1 MASARTYINRELSW
15 IRFNGRVLA
24 EAANPDNP
32 PMERVRFLS
41 IVSSNLDEFFMVR
54 VGKLERKVD
63 IGRMEPDPAG
73 LTPKAQLS
81 AIRRA
86 VRKQVAAQY
95 EEYNQRLL
103 PALRQ
108 SGFALLTPAALTRAQ
123 KNWLSQYYD
132 AQIMPV
138 LTPRLISGNQ
148 AFPLLA
154 GRRLYI
160 AVLLQSDKG
169 GPPQLSLVPIPSQL
183 KRVVMLPMGEG
194 TARGILLED
203 VVGMFFGRL
212 FPHMSHLGHTALRL
226 TRNTDFVMDPDSADS
241 LIVEMQK
248 NIKRRSYGKIV
259 RLELPRRCPGSLRN
273 RLMAALEADRSILI
287 TVDGPLDLT
296 FLMKHVA
303 GLPGFDEQR
312 YTPFAPAT
320 DERLA
325 VQESIF
331 RTIRGGDLFFYHP
344 YDSFDPILRFVREAA
359 DDPNVLAIKQTLYRI
374 SSRSP
379 LIPALARAAQKGKQ
393 VTVLI
398 EVRARFD
405 EESNINWCRSLEKAG
420 CHVIYGVPK
429 WKTHSKITLVVRQEA
444 DGLRQ
449 YVHLGTGNYNDSTA
463 KMYTD
468 MGILTCD
475 RTIGE
480 DAGAFFNIVTGQQ
493 YIYPLRELI
502 VSPYAMRREL
512 ILRVRREAAAAKAGL
527 PSAVVIKV
535 NSLSDPEMIREVQ
548 EAAEAGVPVT
558 MLVRGICCAR
568 IPTNDN
574 LRVFSIVGRFLEHP
588 RVFMFHN
595 GGDRQVFISSADWM
609 PRNLN
614 KRIELMNPVKDPAI
628 KERIAR
634 ILALELSDNRKRWQL
649 ARSDAYRR
657 VDTAAEP
664 VHAQEMLL
672 SRALPESIDMDTVF
686 RVSSVKDGADQVPRL
701 TLSQGGLDRLGEGV
715 L

>member
-1 MASARTYINRELSW
+1 MSARTYINRELSW
-15 IRFNGRVLA
+15 LRFNGRVLA
-24 EAANPDNP
+24 EAANTENP
-32 PMERVRFLS
+32 PMERARFLS

-54 VGKLERKVD
+54 VGKLERKMD
-63 IGRMEPDPAG
+63 TGRTEPDPAG
-73 LTPKAQLS
+73 LTPEAQLR
-81 AIRRA
+81 AIRKA
-86 VRKQVAAQY
+86 VRQQVAAQY
-95 EEYNQRLL
+95 DEWNRRLR

-108 SGFALLTPAALTRAQ
+108 GGFTLLGPGLMTQAQ
-123 KNWLSQYYD
+123 KNWLSAYYD

-138 LTPRLISGNQ
+138 LTPRLIAGNQ
-148 AFPLLA
+148 PFPLLA
-154 GRRLYI
+154 ARRLYI

-183 KRVVMLPMGEG
+183 KRVVMLPMGDG
-194 TARGILLED
+194 IARSNLLED
-203 VVGMFFGRL
+203 VVAIFLGRL
-212 FPHMSHLGHTALRL
+212 FPHVSSLAHTVLRL
-226 TRNTDFVMDPDSADS
+226 TRNTDFVVDPDSADS

-259 RLELPRRCPGSLRN
+259 RLELPRNCPNQLRI
-273 RLMAALEADRSILI
+273 RLMTALEADRRILV

-303 GLPGFDEQR
+303 SLPGFDAQR
-312 YTPFAPAT
+312 YAPFIPFT
-320 DERLA
+320 DERLS
-325 VQESIF
+325 VKESIF
-331 RTIRGGDLFFYHP
+331 RTIRGGDLFFHHP

-359 DDPNVLAIKQTLYRI
+359 DDRNVLAIKQTLYRI

-379 LIPALARAAQKGKQ
+379 LIPALMRAAHKGKQ

-429 WKTHSKITLVVRQEA
+429 WKTHSKITLVLRQEA

-463 KMYTD
+463 KQYTD

-475 RTIGE
+475 RGIGE

-493 YIYPLRELI
+493 YVYPLRELI

-512 ILRVRREAAAAKAGL
+512 ILRVRREADAARQGM

-548 EAAEAGVPVT
+548 EAALAGVPVT

-568 IPTNDN
+568 IPSNDN
-574 LRVFSIVGRFLEHP
+574 LRVYSIVGRFLEHP
-588 RVFMFHN
+588 RVFLFHN
-595 GGDRQVFISSADWM
+595 GGDRQVFLSSADWM

-614 KRIELMNPVKDPAI
+614 KRIELMNPVKDPLIAQ
-628 KERIAR
+628 RIAR

-649 ARSDAYRR
+649 TRSDAYQR
-657 VDTAAEP
+657 VDTAGELIN
-664 VHAQEMLL
+664 AQEVLIG
-672 SRALPESIDMDTVF
+672 RALPESIDIDAIF
-686 RVSSVKDGADQVPRL
+686 RVSSGKAGADIFPRL
-701 TLSQGGLDRLGEGV
+701 NISQGDGDHQGERI